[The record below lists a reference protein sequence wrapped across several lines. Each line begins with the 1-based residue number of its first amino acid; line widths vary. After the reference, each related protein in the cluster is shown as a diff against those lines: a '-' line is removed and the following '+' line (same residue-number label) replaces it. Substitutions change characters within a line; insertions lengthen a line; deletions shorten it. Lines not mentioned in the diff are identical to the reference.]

1 MRPIR
6 SLLWIGSGRGLSE
19 SGVTE
24 APELDVTWV
33 PALDDALSLPRVHF
47 DGLLLEC
54 GRPSSLGPAI
64 ATLSRW
70 AGPTPIL
77 ILLAT
82 HPAPRPAA
90 APASTAG
97 AIDAGA
103 INATDATDATD
114 VADVADGFDVADAMA
129 AVGAAGA
136 LECLDADDAVEKAIA
151 AGAAAALWI
160 DGRRR
165 GTGAGAGLVSRVN
178 EILDEIHERERAMR
192 RAGRDAKA
200 GRSRIGGAC
209 SATIAASTPATASEA
224 RAPHDGPITTTL
236 PTRRTALAAPAP
248 TTPNTQPAPPGP
260 NARSSAP
267 AAPASPVPPVP
278 PARLVT
284 ASPSMREILD
294 LVDRA
299 ATSPSTVL
307 LTGETG
313 AGKEV
318 IARELH
324 ARSDRAA
331 APFVAINCAAF
342 PETLLES
349 ELFGHVK
356 GAFTGA
362 DRARTGLFE
371 AAGAGTLFLDEIAEM
386 GLPLQAKLLRVLQER
401 EIRPVGGTRVVA
413 ITCRIV
419 AATNRVLAEEVHAGH
434 FREDLF
440 YRLNVFPI
448 RIPPLRERREDILP
462 LARHFIARHGPRE
475 GKPDCHL
482 SLAAGQLLQSY
493 AWPGNVRELENE
505 ILRAL
510 MMTTAGELIT
520 PKTLSPKL
528 VEILEPI
535 AQGARSDETLRD
547 ALERV
552 EAWMIRR
559 ALGNNAGRKART
571 ARKLGLTREGLYKK
585 MKRLGIE

>member
-33 PALDDALSLPRVHF
+33 PGLDDALSLPRVHF

-54 GRPSSLGPAI
+54 NRPSSLGPTI

-77 ILLAT
+77 ILLAM
-82 HPAPRPAA
+82 RPAA
-90 APASTAG
+90 ASQPASTPASGVGGSAAG
-97 AIDAGA
+97 AID
-103 INATDATDATD
+103 TVDA
-114 VADVADGFDVADAMA
+114 
-129 AVGAAGA
+129 
-136 LECLDADDAVEKAIA
+136 EEAVEKALA

-160 DGRRR
+160 EGPPS
-165 GTGAGAGLVSRVN
+165 GTAAGSGLVSRVN

-192 RAGRDAKA
+192 GAGRDAQA
-200 GRSRIGGAC
+200 GRSRIGGSC
-209 SATIAASTPATASEA
+209 SAAI
-224 RAPHDGPITTTL
+224 
-236 PTRRTALAAPAP
+236 AAPAP
-248 TTPNTQPAPPGP
+248 TTPPATRSPHRGPIAPTQPATPTQ
-260 NARSSAP
+260 
-267 AAPASPVPPVP
+267 

-284 ASPSMREILD
+284 ASPAMREILD

-299 ATSPSTVL
+299 AASPSTVL

-324 ARSDRAA
+324 ARSDRAE

-342 PETLLES
+342 PESLLES

-371 AAGAGTLFLDEIAEM
+371 AAAAGTLFLDEIAEM

-413 ITCRIV
+413 IGCRIL
-419 AATNRVLAEEVHAGH
+419 AATNRVLADEVHAGH

-535 AQGARSDETLRD
+535 AQGARPDESLRD

>member
-54 GRPSSLGPAI
+54 SRTSSLAPTI
-64 ATLSRW
+64 ATLARW

-77 ILLAT
+77 VLLAPS
-82 HPAPRPAA
+82 PAARPASA
-90 APASTAG
+90 ASASAHE
-97 AIDAGA
+97 AIEAIVVADAGDRFDCLA
-103 INATDATDATD
+103 ATDA
-114 VADVADGFDVADAMA
+114 
-129 AVGAAGA
+129 
-136 LECLDADDAVEKAIA
+136 VETAIA
-151 AGAAAALWI
+151 AGATAALWR
-160 DGRRR
+160 DG
-165 GTGAGAGLVSRVN
+165 GQSGAGAGPGLVSRVN
-178 EILDEIHERERAMR
+178 EILDEIHERERAIR
-192 RAGRDAKA
+192 RAAHEEQ
-200 GRSRIGGAC
+200 SRTERLC
-209 SATIAASTPATASEA
+209 SPAIAAP
-224 RAPHDGPITTTL
+224 
-236 PTRRTALAAPAP
+236 
-248 TTPNTQPAPPGP
+248 
-260 NARSSAP
+260 SAP
-267 AAPASPVPPVP
+267 AASPTRSASSAPPRSSPRSITPACALAPPP
-278 PARLVT
+278 RLVT
-284 ASPSMREILD
+284 ASPAMREILD

-299 ATSPSTVL
+299 AASPSTVL

-324 ARSDRAA
+324 GRSDRAE

-371 AAGAGTLFLDEIAEM
+371 AAGSGTLFLDEIAEM

-413 ITCRIV
+413 IACRIV
-419 AATNRVLAEEVHAGH
+419 AATNRVLADEVHAGH

-505 ILRAL
+505 ILRSL

-520 PKTLSPKL
+520 PKSLSPRL

-535 AQGARSDETLRD
+535 AQCARPDETLRD